1 MPDSFLSQDNC
12 SRCDNPLKIRTMSW
26 FNDETICIECSNK
39 EKVIKT
45 ALRKKNIDD
54 AMEGC
59 GFIPDPNKF

>member
-1 MPDSFLSQDNC
+1 
-12 SRCDNPLKIRTMSW
+12 MSW

-39 EKVIKT
+39 EKVIKSK
-45 ALRKKNIDD
+45 LRKKNIDD